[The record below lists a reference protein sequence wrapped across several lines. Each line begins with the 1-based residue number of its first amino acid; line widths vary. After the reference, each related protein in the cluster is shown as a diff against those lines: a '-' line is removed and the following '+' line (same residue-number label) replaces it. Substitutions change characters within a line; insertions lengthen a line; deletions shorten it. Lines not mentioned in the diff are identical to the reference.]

1 MFVYV
6 SDMLTDDAKQNMIAE
21 LLNELKCARVQM
33 TTILEQNDKI
43 KQQMMQII
51 KENGKGLTPLQIF

>member
-1 MFVYV
+1 VFVYV